1 MEVFKEKK
9 NKAGSKP
16 SCIRRRQ
23 ILDVYEKG
31 LECKKK
37 IALESVFSWK
47 WDKEIK
53 HDHEIFMF
61 TKVRC

>member
-37 IALESVFSWK
+37 IALESVFS
-47 WDKEIK
+47 
-53 HDHEIFMF
+53 
-61 TKVRC
+61 

>member
-16 SCIRRRQ
+16 ICIRRRQ

-37 IALESVFSWK
+37 IALEIVFS
-47 WDKEIK
+47 
-53 HDHEIFMF
+53 
-61 TKVRC
+61 